1 MRDRIKGKYD
11 IPEKVKKMTIEEKEE
26 YLRKI
31 LPPVM
36 QKRIR
41 VVDWYWVVEISMDWV
56 NREAKK

>member
-1 MRDRIKGKYD
+1 MRDRIRGKYN

-36 QKRIR
+36 QKRIS
-41 VVDWYWVVEISMDWV
+41 VVDGY
-56 NREAKK
+56 

>member
-1 MRDRIKGKYD
+1 MRDRIRGKYN

-36 QKRIR
+36 QKRIS
-41 VVDWYWVVEISMDWV
+41 VVDGYWVVEVSMDWI